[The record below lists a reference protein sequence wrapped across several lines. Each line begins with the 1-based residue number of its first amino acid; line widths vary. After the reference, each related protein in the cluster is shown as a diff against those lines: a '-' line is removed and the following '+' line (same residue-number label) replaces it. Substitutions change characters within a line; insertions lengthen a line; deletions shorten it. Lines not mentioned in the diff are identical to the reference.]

1 MKIVGGSLF
10 DGVGLGDERRVSRS
24 SIQGVVAEV
33 DVRLNE
39 PEHARRS
46 LIGTGAELRREVLDR
61 LANVPVERVPVREVE
76 HTALQFLDDAARE
89 TIEIRHTLRG
99 TQVRRQLVP
108 PLLLERVTVHARTW
122 DRGFPAVNGLAGL
135 AQRCLVLTTQPEDLE
150 LAELECTFY
159 GIGLAIDW
167 DGDLQTVTAPE
178 PFRPAEFTTL
188 AWQVAEQV
196 YDSALRHG
204 LL

>member
-1 MKIVGGSLF
+1 VKIVGGSIF
-10 DGVGLGDERRVSRS
+10 DGVGLGVERRVSRS

-46 LIGTGAELRREVLDR
+46 LIGSGAELRREVLDR
-61 LANVPVERVPVREVE
+61 VANLPVEWVPVREVE
-76 HTALQFLDDAARE
+76 HTLLEFLDDAARD

-99 TQVRRQLVP
+99 TQVRRQLLP
-108 PLLLERVTVHARTW
+108 PLLLERITVHARTW

-135 AQRCLVLTTQPEDLE
+135 AQRCLVLSTPPEDVE
-150 LAELECTFY
+150 LAELESTFY
-159 GIGLAIDW
+159 GIGLAVDRG
-167 DGDLQTVTAPE
+167 GDLQTVTSAE
-178 PFRPAEFTTL
+178 PFTPDEFTTL

-196 YDSALRHG
+196 YDSALRRG